1 MRILR
6 IFAVL
11 LFIATGGG
19 PTPADDTPSPEALQ
33 VATELFSIL
42 PADTMN
48 QFTTQMFAAFWPPIE
63 QKARAA
69 DIDAHTIAELHQ
81 ELERIL
87 NADTTDAMKEAPS
100 IYAKHFTVAELHD

>member
-1 MRILR
+1 
-6 IFAVL
+6 
-11 LFIATGGG
+11 
-19 PTPADDTPSPEALQ
+19 
-33 VATELFSIL
+33 
-42 PADTMN
+42 MN